1 MASTPRLRM
10 FAGPNGSGKSTLNE
24 VLAPELLGVYLN
36 PDQIE
41 AAIRARGFLDVR
53 AYEVAVDD
61 KAHVWLAEITDG
73 RTIEIKASEIPEWF
87 SAAVLRDATPASPI
101 E

>member
-1 MASTPRLRM
+1 M
-10 FAGPNGSGKSTLNE
+10 K
-24 VLAPELLGVYLN
+24 
-36 PDQIE
+36 Q
-41 AAIRARGFLDVR
+41 AISHTSR
-53 AYEVAVDD
+53 AYIFDNSSHH

-87 SAAVLRDATPASPI
+87 SAAVLRDATPASPG